1 MQIVGAVVIGYIL
14 AQFLDFDFFGEPS
27 YQGPANVDEEQFDEE
42 HPEYILTLV
51 FSSQGKAVWRYQ
63 LSTGLSYD
71 GGELDERGYEDYF
84 IIGNEDGT
92 SFRTESG
99 SGGITVPPRTGQK
112 HVSVYP
118 SAEVA
123 INKIEQEN
131 SPPPTPTPTQPQPEP
146 EPEPEPEPDE
156 EEPQPQPP
164 SIIPPMGGYGLPNS
178 PTRQGV
184 F

>member
-99 SGGITVPPRTGQK
+99 SGGITVPPRTEKSKFQFIPRRRLPLTK
-112 HVSVYP
+112 LNKKTPHLQHQLQLP
-118 SAEVA
+118 S
-123 INKIEQEN
+123 
-131 SPPPTPTPTQPQPEP
+131 QP
-146 EPEPEPEPDE
+146 
-156 EEPQPQPP
+156 
-164 SIIPPMGGYGLPNS
+164 LP
-178 PTRQGV
+178 RKA
-184 F
+184 